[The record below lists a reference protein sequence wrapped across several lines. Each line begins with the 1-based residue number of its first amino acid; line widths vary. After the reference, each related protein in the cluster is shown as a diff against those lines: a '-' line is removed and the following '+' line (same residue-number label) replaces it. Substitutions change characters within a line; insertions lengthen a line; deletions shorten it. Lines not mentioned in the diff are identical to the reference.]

1 MMVKPMTKSIVENNP
16 AIDEVMLYDYSHK
29 AKWSEIKKVS
39 NQIKSK
45 NFDVAI
51 VIDNKPRSA
60 LLSYLAGIPKRI
72 GFEKIT
78 LRNIYLTLFYTDI
91 YKIDYDF
98 INTQQVKNH
107 EIFINRI
114 TGRFDKAK
122 MVMPNLSNESQL
134 KVSSLLDNLSKNRLN
149 VALCIR
155 SGIKF
160 KDWSQENFIKVLNF

>member
-1 MMVKPMTKSIVENNP
+1 MK
-16 AIDEVMLYDYSHK
+16 
-29 AKWSEIKKVS
+29 
-39 NQIKSK
+39 
-45 NFDVAI
+45 
-51 VIDNKPRSA
+51 
-60 LLSYLAGIPKRI
+60 
-72 GFEKIT
+72 
-78 LRNIYLTLFYTDI
+78 LFYTDI

-122 MVMPNLSNESQL
+122 MVMPNISNESQL